1 MRAQGFGVE
10 SVCAVLREQG
20 CQVAPRTYRSWKSR
34 QPSLRTITDAHVTNA
49 MLDTV
54 GTPEG
59 LYGRRKMTVHLQ
71 RQGVDVSAGT
81 VHRLMGDEGLSGAV
95 RGRSHRTTIPAK
107 DGVRAGDLVN
117 RNFTAPAPNRV
128 WVADFTYCR
137 TWSGFVYVAFII
149 DVFSRF
155 IVGWHVMTTRPV
167 ELVTVPLRMALWQRR
182 RHGYVINDGELLHH
196 SDAGSQ
202 YLAFRFSEELMLEGI
217 LASVGSV
224 GDAYD
229 NALAESTIGLFKT
242 EAMAKNNP
250 FHVGPFKTIA
260 DVEYATA
267 GWVDWYNNRRLH
279 SSIGDIPPAEF
290 EVNYYTANLT
300 PQPAM
305 SHT

>member
-1 MRAQGFGVE
+1 
-10 SVCAVLREQG
+10 
-20 CQVAPRTYRSWKSR
+20 
-34 QPSLRTITDAHVTNA
+34 
-49 MLDTV
+49 
-54 GTPEG
+54 
-59 LYGRRKMTVHLQ
+59 MTVHLQ
-71 RQGVDVSAGT
+71 RQGIDVSAGT
-81 VHRLMGDEGLSGAV
+81 VHRLMGDEGLNGAV

-107 DGVRAGDLVN
+107 EGVRAGDLVN

-149 DVFSRF
+149 DVYSRL
-155 IVGWHVMTTRPV
+155 IVGWHAMNSRPT
-167 ELVTVPLRMALWQRR
+167 ELITVPLRMALWQRKR
-182 RHGYVINDGELLHH
+182 NGYVIEAGELLHH

-202 YLAFRFSEELMLEGI
+202 YVSFRFTEDLMLEGI

-229 NALAESTIGLFKT
+229 NALAETTIGLFKT
-242 EAMAKNNP
+242 ETMAKNSP
-250 FHVGPFKTIA
+250 FHKGPFKTLT

-279 SSIGDIPPAEF
+279 SAIGNIPPAEF
-290 EVNYYTANLT
+290 EVNYDTANLT
-300 PQPAM
+300 PKPAM